1 MRPGMYGGTRSLTNC
16 GPKRCSA
23 PKTASGTQV
32 AQGHDLVHAMGGGNL
47 IFGGPYPDQKN
58 HETGAAHCDRS
69 VRGLQER
76 GENDRVHRYSGSLK
90 SFRFYYETA
99 SARATAGAKR
109 GQCFFS
115 IRVDQRLSAAIVF
128 AFLRA
133 CVSLCLRG
141 R

>member
-1 MRPGMYGGTRSLTNC
+1 RRHKVFDELRAEEMQCAKDRQRDSE
-16 GPKRCSA
+16 
-23 PKTASGTQV
+23 TQV
-32 AQGHDLVHAMGGGNL
+32 AQGHDLVQAMSGGNL

-69 VRGLQER
+69 ARGLQER

-99 SARATAGAKR
+99 SAGATAGAKR

-133 CVSLCLRG
+133 SVSLW
-141 R
+141 